1 MSNISQIRTSIKAKL
16 TSLNTPTAVFWFI
29 SDIIDVQ
36 PTGYP
41 AIYFEPDKLESS
53 VLDTSNNER
62 NYIFKIIIE
71 QEAVQKT
78 RDEALTIL
86 INVFDKVIDA
96 FDTDF
101 TLWWLCEWWVEPMGA
116 DFVMAKIWETWAI
129 LAVIFD
135 LHCKTFKKIQ

>member
-1 MSNISQIRTSIKAKL
+1 MSNISQIRTKIKEKL
-16 TSLNTPTAVFWFI
+16 DGLNSPTAIFWFV

-41 AIYFEPDKLESS
+41 AIYFEPDKLEWSI
-53 VLDTSNNER
+53 LDSCNNER

-71 QEAVQKT
+71 QEAIKKSKE
-78 RDEALTIL
+78 DALDIL
-86 INVFDKVIDA
+86 INVFDKVIDG
-96 FDTDF
+96 FDSDY
-101 TLWWLCEWWVEPMGA
+101 TLWWLCEWWIDPMNA

-135 LHCKTFKKIQ
+135 LHCKTYKKII